1 MRPTFLVPLFA
12 TTLLAAQLAA
22 LPAFTK
28 RVDTSPQYSTTGEAG
43 CNFKCEKCVWNFPS
57 GGSPG
62 RCVPNAWGVLT
73 CQPYPGSPM
82 TRNCGYHRV
91 P

>member
-1 MRPTFLVPLFA
+1 MRPSFLVPLFA

-57 GGSPG
+57 GGSPRPLRPQCLG
-62 RCVPNAWGVLT
+62 RAHVPTLPG
-73 CQPYPGSPM
+73 QPYDPKLRLP
-82 TRNCGYHRV
+82 
-91 P
+91 